1 MNACPLRRLP
11 PVLQGAWSALNLT
24 EPAFSSLP
32 GRHLLPDSPAGAY
45 PDLGAVMQASHQ
57 LVHLWTVY
65 GMLQAF
71 ALVLLIGRLLSTLA
85 FQVRLC

>member
-1 MNACPLRRLP
+1 
-11 PVLQGAWSALNLT
+11 
-24 EPAFSSLP
+24 
-32 GRHLLPDSPAGAY
+32 
-45 PDLGAVMQASHQ
+45 MQASHQ

-85 FQVRLC
+85 FQVRNTGTTCGHLPAVSLLLLPFNFNALLYN